1 VYVSLP
7 FVKYNIPEKKSIRIF
22 LKIPRKY
29 YGFMNTLVKNI
40 SLFISCVW
48 SNVSHRNTNT
58 K

>member
-1 VYVSLP
+1 MYVSLP

-40 SLFISCVW
+40 SLFISCV
-48 SNVSHRNTNT
+48 
-58 K
+58 